1 MRRLQLL
8 LIACAAGG
16 LLAALPSRASALQD
30 DLTLGATAVHQGAQ
44 ASDAFSAIHHLGGG
58 AVIAGKRSSGP
69 ANRFLLSLDEG
80 ANWSV
85 VGCPGST
92 GSHTYF
98 FGQNGSTVLAGT
110 GDTGQACVMRS
121 VDRGLTWAVALDA
134 AQLDALTGSA
144 DAKAVFGVVHLG
156 SGKWIANV
164 KTLDSSVKVIRSND
178 DGATWWAPAAQPG
191 SGPSSWARQ
200 MIRTSDGVLLWPSVL
215 TDRMYRSTDDG
226 ASWSPAIVPGAR
238 LFQPLCDAGD
248 GVYVCGEATTSPSAP
263 IRLFR
268 SPDRGLTWLEVA
280 SVNLQRPTTTY
291 WRDVIEVDG
300 TLYASACCLEGTSND
315 RNMQLFRST
324 DTGKSW
330 VSLGNPYV
338 GPFGGMQ
345 AIYQMC
351 ATDSG
356 RVFAACQ
363 PDSTI
368 LRW

>member
-1 MRRLQLL
+1 MRVPWLL
-8 LIACAAGG
+8 LTLCLAGG
-16 LLAALPSRASALQD
+16 LRAAVSSGAPAPQD
-30 DLTLGATAVHQGAQ
+30 DLDLGAVASYQGGQ

-58 AVIAGKRSSGP
+58 AVIAGKRSSGA
-69 ANRFLLSLDEG
+69 ANRFLLSPDEG
-80 ANWSV
+80 ATWSV

-92 GSHTYF
+92 GNHTYF
-98 FGQNGSTVLAGT
+98 FGQNGPTVLAGT

-134 AQLDALTGSA
+134 AELDALTGSA
-144 DAKAVFGVVHLG
+144 DTKAVFGVVHLG

-164 KTLDSSVKVIRSND
+164 KTQDTPVKVIRSSD
-178 DGATWWAPAAQPG
+178 DGATWWVPPAQPG

-215 TDRMYRSTDDG
+215 TDRMYRSVDDG
-226 ASWSPAIVPGAR
+226 ATWTHAVVPGAR

-248 GVYVCGEATTSPSAP
+248 GVYVCGEATTSPNGP

-291 WRDVIEVDG
+291 WRDVIAVDG
-300 TLYASACCLEGTSND
+300 TLYASACCVEATSND
-315 RNMQLFRST
+315 RNMQLFRS
-324 DTGKSW
+324 DNTGKTW
-330 VSLGNPYV
+330 VSLGNPYL
-338 GPFGGMQ
+338 GPYGGMQ

-356 RVFAACQ
+356 RVFAGCQ

-368 LRW
+368 LTW